1 MYLLHAAHFEIFSTH
16 RIFFPPMVGR
26 KLSRQR
32 RFGIGKLLNRRAH
45 PRIVTG
51 CYMQGNLK
59 ISAPRLAFLQANS
72 SLHFM
77 YGWLLEFTHAMV
89 LGA

>member
-1 MYLLHAAHFEIFSTH
+1 MHLFPAVHFEIFSTH

-26 KLSRQR
+26 KWSRQR
-32 RFGIGKLLNRRAH
+32 RHEIGKMLTRRAH
-45 PRIVTG
+45 SRADTG

-59 ISAPRLAFLQANS
+59 ISAPRLAFVQANS

-77 YGWLLEFTHAMV
+77 YGWLLEFTHAKV
-89 LGA
+89 LDA